1 MSYERKYIKYKNKY
15 LKLKELLGGGS
26 DTHTV
31 NFGDKK
37 VVIKRDVDTKKDIT
51 NVTITC
57 TDTIFIHHTCILRN
71 QQLKINKL
79 TIKFENH
86 TNNVYITSNAFKDI
100 KIDNLNIIT
109 STEIKTKINIMD
121 NAFGNCGLISVLYNN
136 NPVNITN
143 INAFNNNPITNGNP
157 MNNKKSI
164 VKSIFRK
171 ITNTKKNR

>member
-1 MSYERKYIKYKNKY
+1 MSYEIKYIKYKNKY

-31 NFGDKK
+31 NFGDKI

-100 KIDNLNIIT
+100 KIDYLNIIT
-109 STEIKTKINIMD
+109 SSKIKTSINIMD
-121 NAFGNCGLISVLYNN
+121 NAFANCGLKHVRYNN
-136 NPVNITN
+136 KQMN

-157 MNNKKSI
+157 MNNNN
-164 VKSIFRK
+164 SIFTK
-171 ITNTKKNR
+171 ITNTKIN